1 MAQSPAMSPIQSSD
15 TWSQLI
21 IQCTS
26 SWKPKTSEESLWPAP
41 LSPVMRPPHLRK
53 VVGAQT
59 KERVVPGDLSP
70 APYCPSINGRLVVPC
85 MHFRNK
91 LTAIP
96 EIKEEL
102 QILAQDGG
110 FQSLESSPQISTWCH
125 PTPALSMDG
134 AHSKARP

>member
-1 MAQSPAMSPIQSSD
+1 MEPAHHPVYIQ
-15 TWSQLI
+15 LEA
-21 IQCTS
+21 
-26 SWKPKTSEESLWPAP
+26 KTSEESLWPAP
-41 LSPVMRPPHLRK
+41 LSLVMRPPHLRK

-59 KERVVPGDLSP
+59 KEKVVPGDLSP

-102 QILAQDGG
+102 QYLLKMED
-110 FQSLESSPQISTWCH
+110 S
-125 PTPALSMDG
+125 
-134 AHSKARP
+134 